1 MNKQDDTIFLKGRRL
16 YLRAVRREDL
26 PLLVKWANDP
36 DIRDLYSR
44 RHFPVDEIE
53 VSELIAQLHKRT
65 DRVSL
70 VICLNE
76 GRAIGIIGVHSIDWK
91 NRLGETEIAIGEKEF
106 WSKGYGTEATMVL
119 LHYAFD
125 TLNLRK
131 MHAAIYG
138 FNTASQAYKKKC
150 GYQVEGVQRQHV
162 FKNGEY
168 HDRILVA
175 VFREDW
181 LPIWERFQT
190 TGRV

>member
-1 MNKQDDTIFLKGRRL
+1 MAMDGGKSRGTGTGEAGAEIQPACDDEPLGQVIDQHGR
-16 YLRAVRREDL
+16 
-26 PLLVKWANDP
+26 P
-36 DIRDLYSR
+36 I
-44 RHFPVDEIE
+44 
-53 VSELIAQLHKRT
+53 
-65 DRVSL
+65 
-70 VICLNE
+70 NE
-76 GRAIGIIGVHSIDWK
+76 GRAIGMIGIHNIDWK

-138 FNTASQAYKKKC
+138 FNKASQVYKKKC